1 MRRRRQLS
9 AFRTYGE
16 ENVNSGEQNTGT
28 SRMEDTSEDLRTAA
42 GEEEGIGAMLNLLVS
57 YRNIITQMD
66 RLLVE
71 ASLTAEH
78 LGLAS
83 EHVDDSH
90 STDHHTRSATGALM
104 RHAVS
109 ASENR
114 RRGVGHAE
122 PSAMDTDVFPP
133 TPSQTTEH
141 DLVEL
146 SHTDELALNVTL
158 TQPQAPQSPCSIA
171 QHFSISARD
180 QPHRSV
186 GRNIAVGNPSA
197 VSGQMGEEETD
208 ANTQGRPL
216 RMTSAG
222 MAAIAA
228 TGRQPVERTVP
239 LHLLSSVEMTPA
251 FLSMPLTAVGARRP
265 SSRNTLS
272 VNQNSS
278 DNVQANA
285 AALQQRRGSS
295 LQSPALSRITPDG
308 RGSLM
313 GTPGRRRPVPPALRR
328 GSHVSLELP
337 GSGVRRVSVQ
347 PRQGAVFSVTATAS
361 FPVDRR
367 SSR

>member
-1 MRRRRQLS
+1 
-9 AFRTYGE
+9 
-16 ENVNSGEQNTGT
+16 
-28 SRMEDTSEDLRTAA
+28 
-42 GEEEGIGAMLNLLVS
+42 
-57 YRNIITQMD
+57 
-66 RLLVE
+66 
-71 ASLTAEH
+71 
-78 LGLAS
+78 LAS
-83 EHVDDSH
+83 EHVDDRH
-90 STDHHTRSATGALM
+90 SNVHRTRSATGALM
-104 RHAVS
+104 RHAVA

-114 RRGVGHAE
+114 RTDVGHAE
-122 PSAMDTDVFPP
+122 SSAIDIDVFPP
-133 TPSQTTEH
+133 PRSQTIEH
-141 DLVEL
+141 DLVEQR
-146 SHTDELALNVTL
+146 HADELAWNVTV
-158 TQPQAPQSPCSIA
+158 TQPQAPQAPCSIA

-180 QPHRSV
+180 HSHRSV
-186 GRNIAVGNPSA
+186 SRNMPETTAVGNPST
-197 VSGQMGEEETD
+197 VSGQMEEEETD
-208 ANTQGRPL
+208 SNTQG
-216 RMTSAG
+216 MTSAG
-222 MAAIAA
+222 MAAIAEI
-228 TGRQPVERTVP
+228 GRQAVERTVP

-251 FLSMPLTAVGARRP
+251 FLNMPLTAVGARRP